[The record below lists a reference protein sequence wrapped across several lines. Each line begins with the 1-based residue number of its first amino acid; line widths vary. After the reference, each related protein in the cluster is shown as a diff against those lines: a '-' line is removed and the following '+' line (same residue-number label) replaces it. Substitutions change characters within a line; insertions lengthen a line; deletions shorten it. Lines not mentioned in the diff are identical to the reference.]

1 MKELTYL
8 WQHHKAVIK
17 CPENEADLR
26 EFAQWILA
34 HKGEWIACD
43 TETTGL
49 DIFSADYKCR
59 KVQFGV
65 GLEAWVIDTDLYSD
79 FSFINKL
86 ELKLIFQNASFDW
99 SVLRRCFGVRIPFER
114 IRDTKILAHLVDPR
128 QPSEGGPGLSLEDLT
143 RFYIDAK
150 VADDVKASIGR
161 IARDAGLTKADVFK
175 LIDSWDEQY
184 LLYAGMDVILTWG
197 LYQIILPKVPTQS
210 QKLIPF
216 EHRVAEIC
224 SEIAYKGFKVDEEY
238 LESLMARLEGEEAFW
253 EAYAYEQWGLES
265 VNSNREVS
273 SILIEDG
280 YTFTEKTLTG
290 QYKVDQN
297 ALEKLSDQG
306 SEMAAV
312 VLEARGIRKKRSTW
326 LRAFQENTDPDGRV
340 HPFIHSLQA
349 RTGRMS
355 VSGIPIQQLPSD
367 DSIIRRVLIAD
378 EGESIISCDY
388 KTQELRVL
396 AALSGDEN
404 MINAFK
410 HEEDLHQKTADA
422 SGVDRSV
429 GKMVNFAYVYG
440 SGPRNI
446 AANAKI
452 SVEKAREVIE
462 GFERSY
468 PKVKQLNQK
477 LQDQARKT
485 GAVITPTGRVLP
497 VDKDRPYSAL
507 NYLIQ
512 STSRDITASA
522 LVRLADAGY
531 LPYLRVPVHDEVIS
545 SVPTEEAQEY
555 ANQIS
560 ATMAQNFQGL
570 LIDTDAAV
578 YGPSWGHGYMNEE
591 DDPDE
596 PSGSIKEDE

>member
-1 MKELTYL
+1 
-8 WQHHKAVIK
+8 
-17 CPENEADLR
+17 
-26 EFAQWILA
+26 
-34 HKGEWIACD
+34 
-43 TETTGL
+43 
-49 DIFSADYKCR
+49 
-59 KVQFGV
+59 
-65 GLEAWVIDTDLYSD
+65 
-79 FSFINKL
+79 
-86 ELKLIFQNASFDW
+86 
-99 SVLRRCFGVRIPFER
+99 
-114 IRDTKILAHLVDPR
+114 
-128 QPSEGGPGLSLEDLT
+128 
-143 RFYIDAK
+143 
-150 VADDVKASIGR
+150 
-161 IARDAGLTKADVFK
+161 
-175 LIDSWDEQY
+175 
-184 LLYAGMDVILTWG
+184 
-197 LYQIILPKVPTQS
+197 
-210 QKLIPF
+210 
-216 EHRVAEIC
+216 
-224 SEIAYKGFKVDEEY
+224 
-238 LESLMARLEGEEAFW
+238 MARLEGEEAFW

-280 YTFTEKTLTG
+280 YTFTEKTPTG

-312 VLEARGIRKKRSTW
+312 VLEARGIRKKRNTW
-326 LRAFQENTDPDGRV
+326 LKAFQENTDPDGRV

-531 LPYLRVPVHDEVIS
+531 LPHLRVPVHDEVIS

-596 PSGSIKEDE
+596 PTGSIKEDE